1 MSQQLTSPTTR
12 PHAGLGPAVDLD
24 AIRDQARAF
33 AAVSRAE
40 NTARAYRADWRTFAN
55 WCAAHS
61 IDALPASGDALALF
75 VADRASTCKPATLR
89 RQVVA
94 ITRAHA
100 AAGYQSPA
108 ESEAVRA
115 VMCGVARAKGTAPRQ
130 KRPMLPAT
138 LRQIVEGLPDD
149 PRGRRDAAVM
159 LLGFAGAFRR
169 SELVALDV
177 EDLEFVADGV
187 VVTLR
192 RSKTDQAGAGR
203 RVGIPRLTTS
213 DACPVAAVEAW
224 LSASGIITGP
234 LFRGIDPTGTL
245 AAGGLSDRSIALIV
259 KRHLPAGVTEG
270 DFAGHSLRAGFVTA
284 AAAGGASVKSIART
298 TGHKSVEVLLRY
310 EREASLFK
318 RNALAST
325 GL

>member
-1 MSQQLTSPTTR
+1 MNQQLTSPTLGQR
-12 PHAGLGPAVDLD
+12 GGLGPAVALD

-33 AAVSRAE
+33 AAVSHAE

-55 WCAAHS
+55 WCVAHS
-61 IDALPASGDALALF
+61 IDALPASGETLALF

-115 VMCGVARAKGTAPRQ
+115 VMSGVARAKGTAPSQ

-149 PRGRRDAAVM
+149 LRGRRDAAVL

-169 SELVALDV
+169 SELAELNV

-203 RVGIPRLTTS
+203 RVGVPRLTTS
-213 DACPVAAVEAW
+213 ETCPVAAVEAW
-224 LSASGIITGP
+224 LTASGITTGP
-234 LFRGIDPTGTL
+234 LFRGIDP
-245 AAGGLSDRSIALIV
+245 
-259 KRHLPAGVTEG
+259 AGVSDHT
-270 DFAGHSLRAGFVTA
+270 
-284 AAAGGASVKSIART
+284 KP
-298 TGHKSVEVLLRY
+298 
-310 EREASLFK
+310 
-318 RNALAST
+318 
-325 GL
+325 